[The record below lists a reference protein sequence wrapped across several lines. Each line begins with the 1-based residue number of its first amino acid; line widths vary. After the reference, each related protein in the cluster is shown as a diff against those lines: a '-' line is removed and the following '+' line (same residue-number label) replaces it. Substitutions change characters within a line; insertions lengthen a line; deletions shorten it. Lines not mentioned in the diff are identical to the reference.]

1 MGDKYHVIP
10 KIYACLLHVIIV
22 LSMIFAFDRTKAI
35 TPELPLTVQATL
47 YDSAIEE
54 MVPRE
59 SRAEAEERKRI
70 EDQREEVK
78 RIKKL
83 EADESMRQKKENE
96 ARLKREKEEKLKQEA
111 ELERKRIKA
120 EEKRL
125 EDIKKQRLENE
136 RLKKQIE
143 EEERKK
149 QLEDELAIEQGR
161 LDAAIS
167 GALIRYQ
174 FALMQKIESNWIQP
188 PSAGKGTKC
197 VVSVTQLPGGEV
209 ISANVKSCNG
219 DENLRRS
226 VEAAIYKASPLPK
239 PEDPNLYERNLRFIF
254 EPAQ

>member
-1 MGDKYHVIP
+1 MGNKYHVIP

-22 LSMIFAFDRTKAI
+22 LSMIFAFDWTEAI
-35 TPELPLTVQATL
+35 TPEFPLTVQATL
-47 YDSAIEE
+47 FDSAIEE

-59 SRAEAEERKRI
+59 NRAEA
-70 EDQREEVK
+70 
-78 RIKKL
+78 
-83 EADESMRQKKENE
+83 
-96 ARLKREKEEKLKQEA
+96 
-111 ELERKRIKA
+111 
-120 EEKRL
+120 
-125 EDIKKQRLENE
+125 
-136 RLKKQIE
+136 
-143 EEERKK
+143 EERKK

-167 GALIRYQ
+167 GALVKYQ

-197 VVSVTQLPGGEV
+197 VVSVTQLPGGDV

-239 PEDPNLYERNLRFIF
+239 PEDPNLYDKDLRFIF
-254 EPAQ
+254 EPVE